1 MVDFSQARVT
11 MVDTQVRPSDVT
23 HLPLI
28 EAMLTIPRDEFVPV
42 GARSVAYSGAHLSL
56 GEDRVLF
63 DPRLLA
69 MMINAIEPG
78 RDDMILDI
86 GCGLGYSTAVMAH
99 MAQAVV
105 GLESDPA
112 RVEDAQGTLA
122 RLGIDNATV
131 TGGKLVDGVPDQAPY
146 DAILIS
152 GGAVEQVPAALTDQL
167 REGGRIVAVFVDGEY
182 GVVRIGRI
190 HQDRVIWRDI
200 FHSSAPVLVE
210 FTRPRGFAL

>member
-1 MVDFSQARVT
+1 MVDFSQARVM

-42 GARSVAYSGAHLSL
+42 GARSVAYAGAHVPL
-56 GEDRVLF
+56 GDDRVLF

-69 MMINAIEPG
+69 KAIDALEPG

-86 GCGLGYSTAVMAH
+86 GCGLGYTTAVMAH
-99 MAQAVV
+99 MVQAVV

-131 TGGKLVDGVPDQAPY
+131 TSGKLVDGVSAQAPY

-152 GGAVEQVPAALTDQL
+152 GGAVEQVPQTLTDQL

-190 HQDRVIWRDI
+190 HQGQLIWRDA
-200 FHSSAPVLVE
+200 FHASAPVLAE